1 MGENHYFYP
10 KKHPNCT
17 FVADYPRE
25 FSSARMILV
34 VDDTPE
40 NLYSLRTLL
49 QLNAYEVDTAASGE
63 EALHKILK
71 KEYSLI
77 ILDVQMP
84 GMDGFEVAETITGYS
99 KTRDIPILFLSAV
112 SIDKRFITKGYDSG
126 GVDYITK
133 PFDADLLLLK
143 VKTFCRLHDQTRQL
157 KDTQR
162 ALQEEIESR
171 KQAQAAL
178 EKLNTRLEE
187 RVEERTSEL
196 RLSNQELEVRNTEL
210 AQFASLASHDLQEP
224 LRKIITFGQLLKSKY
239 PADTSHATELL
250 QKINGSAERMR
261 NLINDLLS
269 YSKLSAHTLFETV
282 DLNQLLQ
289 DTLQNLEIAIAEKNA
304 EIQVD
309 YIPPI
314 EAIPGQ
320 MRQVFQNLIGNAL
333 KFSRKGIPALVHIRA
348 GYITEK
354 SLTAPWV
361 SEGDYIR
368 LSVEDRGI
376 GFDEIYLNKIFA
388 IFQRLHTQH
397 EYEGTGIGLAIVKK
411 IMEKH
416 NGLVSAT
423 SKPNEGTTFTLVS
436 TRPPGP
442 FARFR

>member
-1 MGENHYFYP
+1 
-10 KKHPNCT
+10 
-17 FVADYPRE
+17 
-25 FSSARMILV
+25 MILI

-63 EALHKILK
+63 EALLKILK

-99 KTRDIPILFLSAV
+99 KTRHVPILFLSAV
-112 SIDKRFITKGYDSG
+112 SIDKRFITQGYASG

-157 KDTQR
+157 QDVQKK
-162 ALQEEIESR
+162 LQAEIEQR
-171 KQAQAAL
+171 KQAQEAL
-178 EKLNTRLEE
+178 ENLNTSLEE
-187 RVEERTSEL
+187 RVEERTLEL
-196 RLSNQELEVRNTEL
+196 RLTNQELEVRNTEL

-224 LRKIITFGQLLKSKY
+224 LRKILTFGQLLQTRY
-239 PADTSHATELL
+239 LADMSEAEELS
-250 QKINGSAERMR
+250 QKINASAERMR

-282 DLNQLLQ
+282 DLNDLLQ

-304 EIQVD
+304 AITVEP
-309 YIPPI
+309 IPCI

-333 KFSRKGIPALVHIRA
+333 KFSKKGTPAVVNIGA
-348 GYITEK
+348 GYIAEK
-354 SLTAPWV
+354 SLTAAWV

-368 LSVEDRGI
+368 LSIEDRGI
-376 GFDEIYLNKIFA
+376 GFDETYLNKIFA

-411 IMEKH
+411 IVEKH
-416 NGLVSAT
+416 NGLIGAT
-423 SKPNEGTTFTLVS
+423 SKPNEGTTFTLVLPVRQVNLPVS
-436 TRPPGP
+436 VETH
-442 FARFR
+442 A